1 MVDIIYSLVELV
13 LTKIPNSGNNHSKK
27 IQYYYIFSTESVEW
41 TEVYLA
47 GVASGKVT
55 SAKNWKYN
63 GVALFDRIKLYEK
76 WISSIIQKRSK
87 KPKVFW
93 EYVQANQ
100 FKKATIGNRKS
111 SSSTI
116 PEHFFIVTLF
126 FVIQILAAEY

>member
-1 MVDIIYSLVELV
+1 MFINI
-13 LTKIPNSGNNHSKK
+13 N
-27 IQYYYIFSTESVEW
+27 QYIFATESVEW

-55 SAKNWKYN
+55 SLWYAMNWKYN

-76 WISSIIQKRSK
+76 WISCIIQKSCK

-100 FKKATIGNRKS
+100 FKKATIGNRKL

-116 PEHFFIVTLF
+116 HENFSIVISF
-126 FVIQILAAEY
+126 FVIQIL

>member
-1 MVDIIYSLVELV
+1 MTQNCVASVTNKQKLYRE
-13 LTKIPNSGNNHSKK
+13 
-27 IQYYYIFSTESVEW
+27 IQYEYIFTTESVEW

-76 WISSIIQKRSK
+76 WISCIIQKSCK
-87 KPKVFW
+87 KPKIFW

-116 PEHFFIVTLF
+116 QENFSIVTLF
-126 FVIQILAAEY
+126 FVIKILAAL

>member
-1 MVDIIYSLVELV
+1 VEPAVTQNCVASVTNKQKLYRE
-13 LTKIPNSGNNHSKK
+13 
-27 IQYYYIFSTESVEW
+27 IQYEYIFTTESVEW

-76 WISSIIQKRSK
+76 WISCIIQKSCK
-87 KPKVFW
+87 KPKIFW

-116 PEHFFIVTLF
+116 QENFSIVTLF
-126 FVIQILAAEY
+126 FVIKILAAL

>member
-1 MVDIIYSLVELV
+1 ML
-13 LTKIPNSGNNHSKK
+13 NNHSKK
-27 IQYYYIFSTESVEW
+27 VHLLINTYQYISTTESVEW

-76 WISSIIQKRSK
+76 WISCIIQKSCK
-87 KPKVFW
+87 KPKIFW

-116 PEHFFIVTLF
+116 QENFSIVTLF
-126 FVIQILAAEY
+126 FVIKILAAL

>member
-1 MVDIIYSLVELV
+1 MFINI
-13 LTKIPNSGNNHSKK
+13 N
-27 IQYYYIFSTESVEW
+27 QYIFATESVEW

-55 SAKNWKYN
+55 SLWYAMNWKYN

-76 WISSIIQKRSK
+76 WISCIIKKSCK

-100 FKKATIGNRKS
+100 FKKATIGNRNS
-111 SSSTI
+111 SSSTVQY
-116 PEHFFIVTLF
+116 HFSIIILF
-126 FVIQILAAEY
+126 FFHTNMY

>member
-1 MVDIIYSLVELV
+1 MKFHNRTDI
-13 LTKIPNSGNNHSKK
+13 N
-27 IQYYYIFSTESVEW
+27 QYEYIFTTESVEW

-55 SAKNWKYN
+55 SLWYAMNWKYN

-76 WISSIIQKRSK
+76 WISCIIQKSCK

-100 FKKATIGNRKS
+100 FKKATIGNRNS

-116 PEHFFIVTLF
+116 QEHFSIVILF
-126 FVIQILAAEY
+126 FVKQICTVFP